1 MTDLHYG
8 ELAALAT
15 AFLWTLSSLA
25 WTAAGKRVGA
35 VAVSFIRLVIATFLM
50 MAYGYFAR
58 DGHWLPTDADGRLWL
73 LLGISGFFGF
83 FLCDICLFKSMLMLG
98 PRLTLLLFSLSPPI
112 TAILSWLCIHEM
124 LALRHWLAM
133 ATTLAGVVWVVMEQP
148 DSDEPPLAPGHWWQG
163 VVLGVLAAVTNA
175 IGYVFSK
182 EAIGQNDYNAVA
194 ATQIRALVALPAYLA
209 LITLWGRW
217 PSMLAAARDRK
228 AVTILFFGALV
239 GPFIGVAL
247 SMVALQY
254 APTGIVAT
262 IISTMPVL
270 ILPFS
275 IVVHHEKVSLRAAGG
290 AVLAVAGVAMLT
302 LDEKTIRWMLH
313 IVGLS

>member
-25 WTAAGKRVGA
+25 WTSAGKRIGA
-35 VAVSFIRLVIATFLM
+35 LAVSFIRLLVAAALM
-50 MAYGYFAR
+50 TAYGYFAR
-58 DGHWLPTDADGRLWL
+58 KGHWLPTDADGRMWL
-73 LLGISGFFGF
+73 LLGISGLFGF

-112 TAILSWLCIHEM
+112 TAIISWAAINER
-124 LALRHWLAM
+124 LAPRHWLAM
-133 ATTLAGVVWVVMEQP
+133 ATTLAGVIWVVMEQP
-148 DSDEPPLAPGHWWQG
+148 SSDERPLAPAHRWRG
-163 VVLGVLAAVTNA
+163 VMLGVMAAVTNA

-182 EAIGQNDYNAVA
+182 EGIGEYDAVA
-194 ATQIRALVALPAYLA
+194 ATQIRALVALPAYFA
-209 LITLWGRW
+209 LITLWRRW
-217 PSMLAAARDRK
+217 PAMLTAARDLP
-228 AVTILFFGALV
+228 AMGILTIGATV

-262 IISTMPVL
+262 IIATMPVL

-275 IVVHHEKVSLRAAGG
+275 ILLHHEKVSPRAIAG
-290 AVLAVAGVAMLT
+290 AVLAVAGVAMLS
-302 LDEKTIRWMLH
+302 LPSWE
-313 IVGLS
+313 